1 MPHVAF
7 LGDLLIILLAAVC
20 VVAIFR
26 RLSLSPVL
34 GYFVAGSIIGTH
46 GLGVVNPSDI
56 AVFAEFGVVFLLF
69 AIGLE
74 LTFDR
79 LKSMR
84 VHVFGFGTL
93 QVVITSGVLA
103 AALLPFGFDH
113 KAVIVLGGGL
123 AFSSTAIVM
132 QVLAEARSQS
142 TQVGRLALSTLILQD
157 FAVVPML
164 VMIPLLAQDNGM
176 ILLAVTGAFG
186 KAMIALVLILVFGRL
201 LLRPLFRMIAS
212 DNMARSNELFVATTL
227 LIALGAAWTTEN
239 LGLSLALGAF
249 VAGVLVAETEFQHQ
263 AEESIAPFKGL
274 LLGLFFMT
282 VGMEINFRMILENFL
297 NLLGWSLALIV
308 VKASIIVVLCLLF
321 RFSLGAAIHAGL
333 LLAQGGEF
341 AFVLVRLA
349 AERGLLQADLAER
362 LMLVVTM
369 TMALT
374 PLLSIIGQM
383 IAQRLDKKARTDPR
397 AVDKDIA
404 DMHNHVIIGGFGR
417 VGKMV
422 ARLLEAEHVR
432 YIAVDIDADKVE
444 TAREE
449 GFPIYRG
456 DSSHM
461 EMLNRLGIHRAT
473 AVILTLDNEVTLR
486 KAIRHIHQRYPSL
499 PVILRVEDLSHLE
512 SFQESSE
519 GGVLIAVPE
528 TYETGLQLGG
538 AVLKTVGISEFE
550 ISRIKNQFRAGNYV
564 LAQRIDEEEDEEA
577 EDEDVRRIA
586 PSLH

>member
-1 MPHVAF
+1 
-7 LGDLLIILLAAVC
+7 
-20 VVAIFR
+20 
-26 RLSLSPVL
+26 
-34 GYFVAGSIIGTH
+34 
-46 GLGVVNPSDI
+46 
-56 AVFAEFGVVFLLF
+56 
-69 AIGLE
+69 
-74 LTFDR
+74 
-79 LKSMR
+79 
-84 VHVFGFGTL
+84 
-93 QVVITSGVLA
+93 
-103 AALLPFGFDH
+103 
-113 KAVIVLGGGL
+113 
-123 AFSSTAIVM
+123 
-132 QVLAEARSQS
+132 
-142 TQVGRLALSTLILQD
+142 
-157 FAVVPML
+157 
-164 VMIPLLAQDNGM
+164 
-176 ILLAVTGAFG
+176 
-186 KAMIALVLILVFGRL
+186 
-201 LLRPLFRMIAS
+201 
-212 DNMARSNELFVATTL
+212 
-227 LIALGAAWTTEN
+227 
-239 LGLSLALGAF
+239 
-249 VAGVLVAETEFQHQ
+249 
-263 AEESIAPFKGL
+263 
-274 LLGLFFMT
+274 
-282 VGMEINFRMILENFL
+282 
-297 NLLGWSLALIV
+297 
-308 VKASIIVVLCLLF
+308 
-321 RFSLGAAIHAGL
+321 
-333 LLAQGGEF
+333 
-341 AFVLVRLA
+341 
-349 AERGLLQADLAER
+349 
-362 LMLVVTM
+362 
-369 TMALT
+369 MALT